1 MTRSRRDTES
11 EHNWIGCKE
20 MTLREGGSKRPY
32 ASFFCEKLSEY
43 YSRPGDHA
51 AQSRSL
57 VRLGDRGELI
67 RLLAVGAA

>member
-1 MTRSRRDTES
+1 
-11 EHNWIGCKE
+11 